1 MCAHEVQESGDK
13 KKWRMAGET
22 KKQEILDPH
31 HPPKQEKRVKTGGSR
46 VSIKEELR
54 QRRRTTFGAVLEE
67 RQRESYRRLGSLSL
81 KLYMTGKRMQ

>member
-1 MCAHEVQESGDK
+1 MCAREVQESGVE
-13 KKWRMAGET
+13 KKWRVAGET

-31 HPPKQEKRVKTGGSR
+31 HPPKKEKRVKTGGSR

-54 QRRRTTFGAVLEE
+54 QRRTIFGAVLEE